1 MLTPGKAGFT
11 CAVPEPLAFPGMSH
25 TRPCMGVAACGHS
38 APATGSHPRCRF
50 ATCSHDMPA
59 GRATLVIMLNSRR
72 YSLRLVDYRLMVH
85 DWAVRL
91 RYWWLL
97 LEKDKLVR
105 RSMFGLAPLAIVAA
119 IWVSVDS
126 LPVIMENRPAAL
138 DAQRRDGEIH
148 CLALNVYH
156 EARGEPK
163 AGQYAVAEV
172 TMNRVAS
179 RRFPDTVCEVVY
191 EKRWDR
197 IRKRHVGAFSWTE
210 LEAVSTSDE
219 KAWKRAMEVAEDAYY
234 AKAAQRMSGALFYHA
249 RHIRPSWARKKVRIA
264 RVGRHIFYK

>member
-1 MLTPGKAGFT
+1 
-11 CAVPEPLAFPGMSH
+11 
-25 TRPCMGVAACGHS
+25 
-38 APATGSHPRCRF
+38 
-50 ATCSHDMPA
+50 MPA

-72 YSLRLVDYRLMVH
+72 YSLRLVDYRLVVH
-85 DWAVRL
+85 DWALRL

-97 LEKDKLVR
+97 LEKDKLAL
-105 RSMFGLAPLAIVAA
+105 RSMLGLIPLVIVAA
-119 IWVSVDS
+119 IWMSVDA
-126 LPVIMENRPAAL
+126 LPSVMATRPAAL
-138 DAQRRDGEIH
+138 EAQRRDAEIH

-219 KAWKRAMEVAEDAYY
+219 KAWQRAMEVAGDAYY
-234 AKAAQRMSGALFYHA
+234 AKAAQRMGGALFYHA